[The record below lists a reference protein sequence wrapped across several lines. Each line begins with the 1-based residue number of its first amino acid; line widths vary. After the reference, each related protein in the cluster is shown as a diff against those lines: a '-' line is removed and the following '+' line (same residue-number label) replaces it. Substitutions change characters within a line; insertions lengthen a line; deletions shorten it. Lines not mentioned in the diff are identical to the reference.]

1 MGDGG
6 AVTGAGADAAGG
18 RVTASAAVAYKNQIY
33 VFGGFDGWD
42 VSDLVQIYDPKV
54 HDRGTRGGGQGCG
67 GGQGAWL
74 RGVGQGCEAWLRG
87 VVAAA
92 E

>member
-54 HDRGTRGGGQGCG
+54 HEHEGWRARVWLRGGGQG
-67 GGQGAWL
+67 
-74 RGVGQGCEAWLRG
+74 RGVG
-87 VVAAA
+87 V
-92 E
+92 